1 MSDLRPSAVEIAREP
16 LGLAEQIHWGPI
28 IGGALLAA
36 ALASV
41 LHGFGAAVG
50 LAVSSASPTWRD
62 ASFFLWFLS
71 GIYLILVALISYGLG
86 GYFTGRTLR
95 PALER
100 SADDIEVW
108 RGEHGLLTWAIATLL
123 TVVFIGLT
131 TSSFSRLGAPS
142 SGAAGPAASVGAENV
157 IAYDLDR
164 LFRAD
169 RRPADQGMSY
179 ARAEAGRILLTS
191 TGHSGV
197 TAEDRTYLAR
207 LVSERTGLAGAEAQR
222 RADTAIANAK
232 ENISRARRS
241 TVILAF
247 MAAAAALLG
256 AVAAWFGACWGGT
269 HREASDENIWSSR
282 WWGSSAEHTRPM

>member
-1 MSDLRPSAVEIAREP
+1 MGA
-16 LGLAEQIHWGPI
+16 I

-71 GIYLILVALISYGLG
+71 GIYLILVALVSYGFG
-86 GYFTGRTLR
+86 GYFAGRTLSLT
-95 PALER
+95 PER
-100 SADDIEVW
+100 SADDTEVW
-108 RGEHGLLTWAIATLL
+108 RGEHGLLTWAIAALL
-123 TVVFIGLT
+123 TVLFIGLT
-131 TSSFSRLGAPS
+131 ASSFSRLGAPS

-169 RRPADQGMSY
+169 RRPADQGLSY

-191 TGHSGV
+191 TRHSGV

-232 ENISRARRS
+232 DNISRARRS

-256 AVAAWFGACWGGT
+256 GVAAWFGAGEGGR
-269 HREASDENIWSSR
+269 HREAGDGNIWSSH
-282 WWGSSAEHTRPM
+282 WWTTSRPRSRPM